1 MLHASFFGTRCFW
14 GSCVG
19 VPERLIISIIVPLGK
34 THVIQNRIFIALKD
48 FILRKLKIDD
58 FWLYMQFLVL

>member
-1 MLHASFFGTRCFW
+1 MLHALFFGTRCFW

-48 FILRKLKIDD
+48 FI
-58 FWLYMQFLVL
+58 F